1 MENQI
6 KAGAALNYVIIG
18 INALVGLLYT
28 PYMLRMLGQN
38 EYGLFSLVA
47 SVISYLT
54 ILDFG
59 FGNAI
64 VRYTAKFRTENK
76 TTEQYEMFGMF
87 LKLFCAIGLFALC
100 IGIILC
106 FNVDNLFDKSMS
118 PEELSKAKILLLIL
132 LINLALTFPLSVY
145 GSIINAYENFI
156 FQKLAQIARIVLST
170 IVMIVILRLGYK
182 AIGLVV
188 VQTIFNIAFLF
199 GNAFYCRHKLKI
211 KIVFGKMNWNF
222 FREILF
228 LDFSCGYNRTV
239 LLELGT
245 MGIRNL
251 SRDNNGSDFFVSHS
265 IKGNVLSVF
274 FGHKFSIPSKGYTD
288 GYFQYHCQR
297 NIGFI
302 HKNRTNPICGNI
314 VHYSGFCDIRKIIYN
329 PLGR

>member
-100 IGIILC
+100 IGIILF

-118 PEELSKAKILLLIL
+118 PE
-132 LINLALTFPLSVY
+132 
-145 GSIINAYENFI
+145 
-156 FQKLAQIARIVLST
+156 
-170 IVMIVILRLGYK
+170 
-182 AIGLVV
+182 
-188 VQTIFNIAFLF
+188 
-199 GNAFYCRHKLKI
+199 
-211 KIVFGKMNWNF
+211 
-222 FREILF
+222 
-228 LDFSCGYNRTV
+228 
-239 LLELGT
+239 
-245 MGIRNL
+245 
-251 SRDNNGSDFFVSHS
+251 
-265 IKGNVLSVF
+265 
-274 FGHKFSIPSKGYTD
+274 
-288 GYFQYHCQR
+288 
-297 NIGFI
+297 
-302 HKNRTNPICGNI
+302 
-314 VHYSGFCDIRKIIYN
+314 
-329 PLGR
+329 